1 MKIIS
6 RTIIVLSFVSFFTD
20 VASEMLY
27 PVMPLY
33 LKHIGFSIVFI
44 GILEGIAEGLSGISK
59 AYFGKWSDVI
69 GKRMPFVR
77 IGYLLSAISRP
88 MMVVFIHPIWV
99 FFARSTDRL
108 GKGIRTSARD
118 ALLSDES
125 TKENKAKVFGFHRSM
140 DTFGAVLGP
149 SLALLYLYFYPEHYK
164 ELFLLAF
171 VPGLIAVLLTYFIK
185 EKTLANQIHSKISF
199 IEFFKYW
206 KASNQQFKSPVIGFL
221 MFALINS
228 SDVFLLLKAKES
240 GISDQ
245 MVIGLYI
252 LYNFTYAVA
261 AYPLGAL
268 ADKIGLKY
276 VYAFGLSLFAIVYFC
291 LGLTTNVTF
300 IVVLFA
306 VYGIFSAAT
315 EGISKAWISKAV
327 HKHETATAI
336 GTYSSFQSVFTLISS
351 IVAGII
357 WFNWSG
363 KALMIITGIVTAGI
377 AIYFLFVQ
385 EKGIDSER
393 ISGLKH
399 EH

>member
-44 GILEGIAEGLSGISK
+44 GILEGIAEGLSGLSK

-88 MMVVFIHPIWV
+88 MMVALSHPIWV

-149 SLALLYLYFYPEHYK
+149 SLALLFLYFYPEHYK

-171 VPGLIAVLLTYFIK
+171 IPGVLAVLLTYFIK
-185 EKTLANQIHSKISF
+185 EKTNIHPEPGKVSVW
-199 IEFFKYW
+199 EFFKYW
-206 KASNQQFKSPVIGFL
+206 KSSNQQYKSPVIGFL
-221 MFALINS
+221 LFAIINS
-228 SDVFLLLKAKES
+228 SDVFLLLRAKEL

-252 LYNFTYAVA
+252 FYNFIYAVA

-276 VYAFGLSLFAIVYFC
+276 VYAFGLSLFATVYFC
-291 LGLTTNVTF
+291 LGYTNETS
-300 IVVLFA
+300 IIILLFA
-306 VYGIFSAAT
+306 IYGIFSAAT

-351 IVAGII
+351 TIAGII
-357 WFNWSG
+357 WYKWSG
-363 KALMIITGIVTAGI
+363 ETLMIYTGITTALI
-377 AIYFLFVQ
+377 AIYFLFVK
-385 EKGIDSER
+385 EKGIDQDHT
-393 ISGLKH
+393 ILAKH
-399 EH
+399 

>member
-44 GILEGIAEGLSGISK
+44 GILEGIAEGLSGLSK

-88 MMVVFIHPIWV
+88 MMVALSHPIWV

-149 SLALLYLYFYPEHYK
+149 SLALLFLYFYPEHYK

-171 VPGLIAVLLTYFIK
+171 IPGVLAVLLTYFIK
-185 EKTLANQIHSKISF
+185 EKTNIHPEPGKVSVW
-199 IEFFKYW
+199 EFFKYW
-206 KASNQQFKSPVIGFL
+206 KSSNQQYKSPVIGFL
-221 MFALINS
+221 LFAIINS
-228 SDVFLLLKAKES
+228 SDVFLLLRAKEL

-252 LYNFTYAVA
+252 FYNFMYAVA

-276 VYAFGLSLFAIVYFC
+276 VYAFGLILFATVYFC
-291 LGLTTNVTF
+291 LGYTNETS
-300 IVVLFA
+300 IIILLFA
-306 VYGIFSAAT
+306 IYGIFSAAT

-351 IVAGII
+351 TIAGII
-357 WFNWSG
+357 WYKWSG
-363 KALMIITGIVTAGI
+363 ETLMIYTGITTGFI
-377 AIYFLFVQ
+377 AIYFLFVK
-385 EKGIDSER
+385 EKGIDQDHT
-393 ISGLKH
+393 ILAKH
-399 EH
+399 